1 MMGDPITCGQGLAA
15 HAALPALLA
24 ELTDSVAENLELH
37 LKALDLQDEHSRKEH
52 DAYVELAK
60 QHRETAERLRTTADQ
75 MTGYRDLP
83 MGRHDETILTEPQVL
98 EAFEHLVK
106 TEEALL
112 ALLEERVRQ
121 ERRLLSEFGAA

>member
-1 MMGDPITCGQGLAA
+1 MKDELTCGRGLAA

-37 LKALDLQDEHSRKEH
+37 LKALDLRDENSRQEY

-60 QHRETAERLRTTADQ
+60 QHRETATRLRTTAAQ
-75 MTGYRDLP
+75 MAGYRDLP
-83 MGRHDETILTEPQVL
+83 MGRHDETVLAEPQVL

-121 ERRLLSEFGAA
+121 ERRLLSQFGAA